1 MLKLTLIW
9 IDKTKEPWLRR
20 GIDEYVS
27 RLSHY
32 VTIAIKEI
40 KGGVHALKSDRSKLL
55 ALEARSITKAIPRG
69 AFTVALHDRGRLFDS
84 PGLAAFL
91 EELDHRGIK
100 DLAMIIG
107 GPFGLDNHL
116 TDEMNEIISLSRLTF
131 THDMSRLILLE
142 QLYRAS
148 TIRMGEAYHH

>member
-9 IDKTKEPWLRR
+9 IDKTKEPWLKH
-20 GIDEYVS
+20 GIDEYAS

-32 VTIAIKEI
+32 MTIAIKEI
-40 KGGVHALKSDRSKLL
+40 KGGIHTLKSDRSKLL
-55 ALEARSITKAIPRG
+55 AVDAQSIRKAIPRG

-84 PGLAAFL
+84 PGLAGFL
-91 EELDHRGIK
+91 EGLDNRGIK
-100 DLAMIIG
+100 DLVMVTG
-107 GPFGLDNHL
+107 GPFGLDKHL
-116 TDEMNEIISLSRLTF
+116 TDEMNERISLSRLTF

>member
-9 IDKTKEPWLRR
+9 IDKTKKPWLRR

-27 RLSHY
+27 RLNHY
-32 VTIAIKEI
+32 MTIAIKEI
-40 KGGVHALKSDRSKLL
+40 KGGVYTLKSDRSKLL
-55 ALEARSITKAIPRG
+55 AIESQSIKKAIPRG
-69 AFTVALHDRGRLFDS
+69 AFTVALHNKGRLFDS

-91 EELDHRGIK
+91 EGLDNRGIK
-100 DLAMIIG
+100 DLAIIIG
-107 GPFGLDNHL
+107 GPFGLDKQL
-116 TDEMNEIISLSRLTF
+116 IDEMDERISLSRLTF

-148 TIRMGEAYHH
+148 TIRMGKAYHH